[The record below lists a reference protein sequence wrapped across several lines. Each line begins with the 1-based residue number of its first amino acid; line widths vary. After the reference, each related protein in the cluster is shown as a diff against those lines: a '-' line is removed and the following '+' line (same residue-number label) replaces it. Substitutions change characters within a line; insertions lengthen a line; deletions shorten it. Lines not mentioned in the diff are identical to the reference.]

1 MKHERIGILGAI
13 PEEINYIIPL
23 IENKREEK
31 IGKRTFYIGK
41 IGKHEVVLAYS
52 RIGKVAAATTVST
65 LILHYNITQLI
76 FTGVAGAIHPDV
88 KIGDIVL
95 ARKLIQHDMNAS
107 PLMPRHEI
115 PLLGKTYFEVDT
127 KLLERSRKAANNTL
141 LTNSFTEAEKDE
153 FHLHHPTIHFGLIA
167 SGDLFFSTT
176 KQKEKLNQ
184 RIQNILCVEM
194 EGAAI
199 AQICYEFSIPFCVMR
214 VISDEANDESS
225 IDFVRFIK
233 HVGRV
238 YSRSFIENLLK

>member
-1 MKHERIGILGAI
+1 MTRERIGLLGAM

-31 IGKRTFYIGK
+31 IGKRTFYIGN
-41 IGKHEVVLAYS
+41 IGEHEVVLVYS

-95 ARKLIQHDMNAS
+95 AKELVQHDMNAF

-115 PLLGKTYFEVDT
+115 PLLAKTFFEVDT
-127 KLLERSRKAANNTL
+127 KLLESSKIAAEKAL
-141 LTNSFTEAEKDE
+141 LENSFTQEEKDE
-153 FHLHHPTIHFGLIA
+153 FRLHDPKIHFGLIA
-167 SGDLFFSTT
+167 SGDLFFSTNQ
-176 KQKEKLNQ
+176 QKEKLNQ
-184 RIQNILCVEM
+184 RIPNILCVEM

-199 AQICYEFSIPFCVMR
+199 AQICYEFSVPFCVMR
-214 VISDEANDESS
+214 VISDEANDDSS
-225 IDFVRFIK
+225 VDFVRFIE

-238 YSRSFIENLLK
+238 YSRSFINNLLR